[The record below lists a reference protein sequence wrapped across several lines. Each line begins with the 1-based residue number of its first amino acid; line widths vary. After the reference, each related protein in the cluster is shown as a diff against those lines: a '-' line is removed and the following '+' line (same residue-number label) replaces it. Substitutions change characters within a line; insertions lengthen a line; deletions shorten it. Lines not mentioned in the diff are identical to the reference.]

1 MSEMMRRAPGGGGAV
16 RHACVLATMITA
28 CGDAREEPTTMSSST
43 LTTTTLTSSDT
54 TGPDDDESSTVPEP
68 WFDLP
73 VTDLPA
79 EECAGETVPAE
90 QKLQG
95 ARVVFVVD
103 NSASMYAETAEVQDR
118 LNGFAQSVVD
128 NGIDMRVAVLSAAA
142 TGYYTTN
149 YVDQGICIDAP
160 LGSGM
165 CSPAPDPNAEALD
178 TNLPQFLHVDQYT
191 NSSNAIPVIIEQ
203 QVQWGPF
210 TAGVD
215 TVHFVVVSDDD
226 SNQPASYFIENF
238 IEVEPNRAAIFHA
251 VVPTTDCP
259 EAAQIGQVY
268 IDLAE
273 LTGGVVGDLCGQD
286 FTTVFQALTN
296 AVVQEAELPCE
307 YSIPV
312 PPDGQV
318 FDPEQVNVEF
328 DDGTGGGFDVGYVES
343 EADCASVDQGWYYD
357 DPADPMAILV
367 CPQTCQAIQGQLG
380 SGVRVVLGCATIP
393 AG

>member
-1 MSEMMRRAPGGGGAV
+1 MSGRMLGW
-16 RHACVLATMITA
+16 VLVGLAA
-28 CGDAREEPTTMSSST
+28 CGDTREDPTTTSSTT
-43 LTTTTLTSSDT
+43 LTTTTLTGSDT
-54 TGPDDDESSTVPEP
+54 TGNDDDEDESSTVDEP
-68 WFDLP
+68 WLDLP
-73 VTDLPA
+73 VADLPS

-103 NSASMYAETAEVQDR
+103 NSPSMYFETAEVQAQ
-118 LNGFAQSVVD
+118 LNGFAQAVVD
-128 NGIDMRVAVLSAAA
+128 DGIDVRVAMFSAAA

-149 YVDQGICIDAP
+149 YVDQGICIAAP
-160 LGSGM
+160 LGSGE
-165 CSPAPDPNAEALD
+165 CSPEPDPLGTALD
-178 TNLPQFLHVDQYT
+178 TNLPQFLHVDQYV

-203 QVQWGPF
+203 QPQWGPF
-210 TAGVD
+210 TMGVD
-215 TVHFVVVSDDD
+215 TVHFVIVSDDD
-226 SNQPASYFIENF
+226 SNQGVSYFVQNF
-238 IEVEPNRAAIFHA
+238 IEVEPDRAAIVHA

-273 LTGGVVGDLCGQD
+273 LTGGVVGDLCDQD

-307 YSIPV
+307 YAIPV

-328 DDGTGGGFDVGYVES
+328 ENGQGGGFDVGYVES

-357 DPADPMAILV
+357 DPEDPMAILV
-367 CPQTCQAIQGQLG
+367 CPQTCAAIQGDLDA
-380 SGVRVVLGCATIP
+380 GVRVVLGCATIP

>member
-1 MSEMMRRAPGGGGAV
+1 MAVRMRRLQGGAV
-16 RHACVLATMITA
+16 AFLVVGLAA
-28 CGDAREEPTTMSSST
+28 CGDSREDPTTSASATT
-43 LTTTTLTSSDT
+43 LTTSTTLTGGET
-54 TGPDDDESSTVPEP
+54 TGMDDESSTSPAP

-73 VTDLPA
+73 VADLPS

-103 NSASMYAETAEVQDR
+103 NSPSMYAETAEVQAQ
-118 LNGFAQSVVD
+118 LNGFAQGVVD
-128 NGIDMRVAVLSAAA
+128 DGIDVRVVMLSAAA

-149 YVDQGICIDAP
+149 YVDQGICIAAP
-160 LGSGM
+160 LGSGE
-165 CSPAPDPNAEALD
+165 CSPEPDPLGIALD

-203 QVQWGPF
+203 QPQWGPF
-210 TAGVD
+210 TSGVD
-215 TVHFVVVSDDD
+215 TVHFVIVSDDN
-226 SNQPASYFIENF
+226 SNQPAGYFIENF
-238 IEVEPNRAAIFHA
+238 IEVEPDRAAIVHA
-251 VVPTTDCP
+251 VVPTTDCD
-259 EAAQIGQVY
+259 EAANIRQVY

-273 LTGGVVGDLCGQD
+273 LTGGVVGDLCDQD

-296 AVVQEAELPCE
+296 AVIQEAELPCE

-312 PPDGQV
+312 PPDGNV

-328 DDGTGGGFDVGYVES
+328 EDGQGGGFDVGYVES

-357 DPADPMAILV
+357 DPQNPTAILV
-367 CPQTCQAIQGQLG
+367 CPQTCVAIQGVLG